1 LRAFSI
7 TEAREAIRAQK
18 LPDRALKVVVG
29 SLAAAA
35 EVEAILA
42 AAVAVGPAAVS
53 GAAVASVAVARWSSS
68 WQQHA
73 KHR

>member
-7 TEAREAIRAQK
+7 TEARGAVRAQK

-42 AAVAVGPAAVS
+42 AAVS